1 LEEERMALREPE
13 NMDELVYFTR
23 RTTADG
29 KVRAWVF
36 KEPCPKCKK
45 GLMGKPIDPKTGR
58 FKIREKE
65 YICQECKYTLPAQE
79 YEDTL
84 TTNIEY
90 TCGGCKKSGQ
100 ATAPFKRKSYMGVK
114 AILFE
119 CEFCHKKIPITK
131 KMKEPKAKKGA
142 AALPIPDLEDE

>member
-1 LEEERMALREPE
+1 MALKEPE

-36 KEPCPKCKK
+36 KELCPKCKK

-90 TCGGCKKSGQ
+90 TCGACQKSGQ
-100 ATAPFKRKSYMGVK
+100 TTAPFKRKTYMGVK
-114 AILFE
+114 SILFE
-119 CEFCHKKIPITK
+119 CENCHKKIPITK
-131 KMKEPKAKKGA
+131 KMKEPKAKKGPA
-142 AALPIPDLEDE
+142 VIPDLDDD

>member
-1 LEEERMALREPE
+1 MALKEPE

-36 KEPCPKCKK
+36 REQCPKCKK
-45 GLMGKPIDPKTGR
+45 RLMGKPIDPKTGKC
-58 FKIREKE
+58 KIREKE
-65 YICQECKYTLPAQE
+65 YVCPECKYTLPVQE

-90 TCGGCKKSGQ
+90 TCGGCQKSGQ
-100 ATAPFKRKSYMGVK
+100 TTVPFKRKNYMGVK
-114 AILFE
+114 AIVFE
-119 CEFCHKKIPITK
+119 CQFCHKKIPITK

-142 AALPIPDLEDE
+142 SIPEELDEE